1 MRKHDV
7 RSKLETKYKFDIQQT
22 TTTSKLHAPYLGKGT
37 RRIWQAKLWDERSAL
52 LELMLVL
59 LLILPF

>member
-1 MRKHDV
+1 MRKHDL

-22 TTTSKLHAPYLGKGT
+22 TTTTELHAPYLGKGT
-37 RRIWQAKLWDERSAL
+37 RRIGQAKLWDKRSTF